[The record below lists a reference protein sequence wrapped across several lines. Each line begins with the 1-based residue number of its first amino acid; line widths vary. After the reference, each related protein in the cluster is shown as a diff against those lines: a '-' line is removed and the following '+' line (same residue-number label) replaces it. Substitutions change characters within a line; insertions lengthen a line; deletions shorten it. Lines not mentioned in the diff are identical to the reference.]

1 MFSRTEELIG
11 FDNLQ
16 KLQNSNIIV
25 FGIGGVG
32 GYVVEM
38 LVRSG
43 VGNITIVDFDKI
55 SVSNL
60 NRQIIATVNTIGKYK
75 VDVMEE
81 RIKSI
86 NPNCNVKKYV
96 FKVDKDNL
104 PYLMDGQYDYC
115 IDAIDM
121 VENKADLIE
130 YCYKN
135 NINIISALGAGNRY
149 KLPEFKV
156 CDVYQTHNDGLAK
169 KMRKLLK
176 SRNVEKL
183 QVVYTDET
191 AEKTTK
197 TASMVYYPAMC
208 GCLISSVVVN
218 NLLQK
223 QL

>member
-11 FDNLQ
+11 LENLQ
-16 KLQNSNIIV
+16 KLQSSNVIV

-43 VGNITIVDFDKI
+43 IGNITIVDFDKI
-55 SVSNL
+55 SVSNI
-60 NRQIIATVNTIGKYK
+60 NRQIIATTNTVGKYK
-75 VDVMEE
+75 VDVMED
-81 RIKSI
+81 RIKLI
-86 NPNCNVKKYV
+86 NPNCVVKKYV

-104 PYLMDGQYDYC
+104 PYLMGDNYDYC
-115 IDAIDM
+115 VDAIDM

-135 NINIISALGAGNRY
+135 NIKIVSALGAGNRY
-149 KLPEFKV
+149 KMPEFKV
-156 CDVYQTHNDGLAK
+156 CDIYQTQNDGLAK

-176 SRNVEKL
+176 IRGVKKL

-191 AEKTTK
+191 PEKRQKTT
-197 TASMVYYPAMC
+197 SIVYYPAMC
-208 GCLISSVVVN
+208 GCLISSVVIN
-218 NLLQK
+218 NLLQNH
-223 QL
+223 L